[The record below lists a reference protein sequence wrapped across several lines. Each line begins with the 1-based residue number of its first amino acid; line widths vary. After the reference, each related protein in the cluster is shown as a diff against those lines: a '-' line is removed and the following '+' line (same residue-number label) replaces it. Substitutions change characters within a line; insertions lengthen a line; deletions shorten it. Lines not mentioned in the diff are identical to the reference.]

1 MSCRVRRGDGCRAAP
16 SEVQQKQEKG
26 NGEGGREERITSED
40 GALKMVWGTV
50 TIVRPLDTEVLSSK
64 EVTFE
69 VLIEGVD
76 VPQGR
81 TLALPPLFL
90 SLSLPRPP
98 SLLPSL
104 SQQAKTSSAFST

>member
-1 MSCRVRRGDGCRAAP
+1 MSRRVRRGDGCRAAP
-16 SEVQQKQEKG
+16 SEREIGVQEKQEKG
-26 NGEGGREERITSED
+26 DGKGEREERITSED

-50 TIVRPLDTEVLSSK
+50 TIVRPIDTEVLSSK

-81 TLALPPLFL
+81 TLALPPLHPS
-90 SLSLPRPP
+90 SLSPSLPP
-98 SLLPSL
+98 SLPLP
-104 SQQAKTSSAFST
+104 TSEN